1 MKIIILVFLLTSALT
16 GCSMPTTTVKTVD
29 SRPSISIVGASDDAV
44 LLVDGVLVG
53 KASSYNGQPD
63 VLVLEPGT
71 HRIVVKQ
78 NGTISY
84 DQKIFV
90 DSETKQINIR

>member
-1 MKIIILVFLLTSALT
+1 MKTTTLICALIVMLT
-16 GCSMPTTTVKTVD
+16 GCSMPATTVKTVD
-29 SRPSISIVGASDDAV
+29 SRPSISIVGASDDAM
-44 LLVDGVLVG
+44 LLVDGILVG
-53 KASSYNGQPD
+53 KASSYNGQPN

-71 HRIVVKQ
+71 HRVVVQQ
-78 NGTISY
+78 NGTTSY